1 MSGLGIAED
10 VLRAEAGVRVT
21 VWAKPV
27 LTSGRRCSI
36 KSWWEWLGKGK
47 TEPLGA
53 AVAAGDAE
61 GMMMSIGRGSDTE
74 RCGKGY
80 RSETAE

>member
-10 VLRAEAGVRVT
+10 VLRAEAGVPVT

-27 LTSGRRCSI
+27 LTGGRKCGI
-36 KSWWEWLGKGK
+36 KSWWECLGKGK
-47 TEPLGA
+47 IEPLRA

-61 GMMMSIGRGSDTE
+61 GMMSIGRGSDTE
-74 RCGKGY
+74 RCGRGY
-80 RSETAE
+80 QSETAE